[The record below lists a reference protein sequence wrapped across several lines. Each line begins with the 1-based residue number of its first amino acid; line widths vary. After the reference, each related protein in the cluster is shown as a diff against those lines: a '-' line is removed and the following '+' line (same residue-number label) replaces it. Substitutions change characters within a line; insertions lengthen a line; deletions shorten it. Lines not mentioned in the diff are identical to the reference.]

1 MSLGPAE
8 WRSLLRARYG
18 RSPLSRRHSL
28 RARPT
33 DGRIGLRFKRQPG
46 VVAIFPGRS
55 VGAERSGAERSRAA
69 ALVEGA
75 RRRIATDSTEALDR
89 VATQLRAAGSTEAE
103 SLGVTAAF
111 DRNPEALLRYVVAF
125 EVDVPR
131 GAEASPVTHALWMFT
146 ADLLAASVPV
156 VPFVL
161 FDIETARVVS
171 LVVTGGMMAVLGI
184 ARG

>member
-1 MSLGPAE
+1 M
-8 WRSLLRARYG
+8 
-18 RSPLSRRHSL
+18 
-28 RARPT
+28 
-33 DGRIGLRFKRQPG
+33 
-46 VVAIFPGRS
+46 
-55 VGAERSGAERSRAA
+55 
-69 ALVEGA
+69 
-75 RRRIATDSTEALDR
+75 
-89 VATQLRAAGSTEAE
+89 
-103 SLGVTAAF
+103 TAAF

-131 GAEASPVTHALWMFT
+131 GAEAAPVTHALWMFT

>member
-1 MSLGPAE
+1 M
-8 WRSLLRARYG
+8 
-18 RSPLSRRHSL
+18 
-28 RARPT
+28 
-33 DGRIGLRFKRQPG
+33 
-46 VVAIFPGRS
+46 
-55 VGAERSGAERSRAA
+55 
-69 ALVEGA
+69 
-75 RRRIATDSTEALDR
+75 ATDSTEALDR